1 MKIIPLVGLSTLVL
15 GVSAFGAWTLH
26 AQGGQVHVSYDV
38 EFSTIGS
45 LQSGAAPCPN
55 AAGFDK
61 LTGTLTGREP
71 APAHEDNTY
80 SGVLV
85 RDTDLTVCD
94 VAPRPGRPDEHMR
107 CWMNIQG
114 KASVPVEFELYA
126 DQRGGYLMAQD
137 TAVTVFSS
145 RVTGTCE
152 PADMAQL
159 QRDYGTMS
167 TAGSPDG
174 QPLEVP
180 DLPRVVSAP
189 MVFPADPPRS
199 LWTLTVTGRRP

>member
-1 MKIIPLVGLSTLVL
+1 MMTRLLSSILSL
-15 GVSAFGAWTLH
+15 GVLALGAWTTST
-26 AQGGQVHVSYDV
+26 QGGQVQVSYDV

-94 VAPRPGRPDEHMR
+94 VAPHPGRPGEHMR

-114 KASVPVEFELYA
+114 KARVPVEFELYA
-126 DQRGGYLMAQD
+126 DQRGGYLMAQN
-137 TAVTVFSS
+137 TAVTVLSS
-145 RVTGTCE
+145 RVIGTCE
-152 PADMAQL
+152 PAEMALL

-174 QPLEVP
+174 QPVEVP
-180 DLPRVVSAP
+180 GLPGVVTTP
-189 MVFPADPPRS
+189 KTFPANPPRS